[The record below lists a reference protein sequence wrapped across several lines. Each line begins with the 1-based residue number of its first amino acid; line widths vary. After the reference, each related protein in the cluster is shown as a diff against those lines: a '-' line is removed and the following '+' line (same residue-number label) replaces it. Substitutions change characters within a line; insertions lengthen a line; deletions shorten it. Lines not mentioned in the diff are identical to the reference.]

1 MYKELNGFLKRLEKE
16 GELIRVKDALSTK
29 WEICAATREIT
40 RGTGAAVLF
49 ENVKGYK
56 APVVTNLLGRAS
68 RLGLALGVSEKNLA
82 KTYQERRK
90 KLIKPRIL
98 SHAPVQQVVIDKD
111 VDILKAIPAL
121 IHHQRDVSPYMSCSA
136 TISKD
141 PETGIQTMGLH
152 RVQVKGKDTLGI
164 FLATPPLSHY
174 LTRAERLGK
183 PLQIAVACGM
193 DPVTYLTSCQFFPLG
208 QNKFHLAGALAGQ
221 PIEMVKAKTVD
232 LYVPA
237 HAQFILEGEMILNRR
252 DTEGPFGESTGYYF
266 TYKNPVVKIKA
277 ITHRRHPI
285 YQSLIPWGDE
295 ESVLMD
301 FSRAEGLMPSLKQSL
316 PDVKALDVAYKGMG
330 QVAWVQIE
338 KKRDDDAV
346 KVINHL
352 LPSNSFLKLVV
363 VVDKDVNI
371 HDNNE
376 VFWALATRVHFDKN
390 VVIKTGMPGSMI
402 DPATEGGERTH
413 DTSLLVTQ
421 TTKMGIDATKP
432 LKELI
437 RYERIDV
444 PEDVKKRIARKMKQY
459 IQGYGIDRIGL

>member
-16 GELIRVKDALSTK
+16 GELIRVKETLSAR
-29 WEICAATREIT
+29 WEIAAATREIA

-56 APVVTNLLGRAS
+56 TPVVCNLLGRTS
-68 RLGLALGVSEKNLA
+68 RLALALGVSEKNLA
-82 KTYQERRK
+82 RTYQERRK
-90 KLIKPRIL
+90 KLIKPRIV
-98 SHAPVQQVVIDKD
+98 SRAPVQQVVIDKD
-111 VDILKAIPAL
+111 VDIFKTIPVL
-121 IHHQRDVSPYMSCSA
+121 IHHEKDVSPYMSCSA
-136 TISKD
+136 TIAKD

-174 LTRAERLGK
+174 LTRAERMGK

-208 QNKFHLAGALAGQ
+208 QNKFNLAGALAGR
-221 PIEMVKAKTVD
+221 PIEMVRAKTVD
-232 LYVPA
+232 LDVPA
-237 HAQFILEGEMILNRR
+237 NAQFILEGEMIPNKR

-266 TYKNPVVKIKA
+266 TYKNPVARIKA
-277 ITHRRHPI
+277 ITHRRNPI
-285 YQSLIPWGDE
+285 YQSLIPWADE
-295 ESVLMD
+295 ETVLMD
-301 FSRAEGLMPSLKQSL
+301 FSRADGLMPALKQAL
-316 PDVKALDVAYKGMG
+316 PQVTVLDLSYKGMG

-338 KKRDDDAV
+338 KKKDDDAV
-346 KVINHL
+346 KVINYL

-402 DPATEGGERTH
+402 DPATEGGERTP

-432 LKELI
+432 LKELA

-444 PEDVKKRIARKMKQY
+444 PEEVKRKITQKMKHY
-459 IQGYGIDRIGL
+459 IRDYSPSYSK